1 LLTLNST
8 TSVLV
13 LIVIALAPGVVS
25 WWQGRELRKRL
36 DDPTLPERLHAARVR
51 RGTVFGASLVLL
63 GIASIDALVWSLPLM
78 VGSALVAAYPLRRAL
93 FGETWSLATYVWF
106 SIRLGFS
113 VWGFWLLLPAA
124 PFITSAAGSW
134 DWMAALALA
143 IVLLVF
149 NARYAECLRFILR
162 TRPIDDPVLTSRFKA
177 LVEKGGIPMPRFE
190 CVPLH
195 GGVIANAL
203 ALPSLRQSSVL
214 FSETLLERL
223 DHDQIVA
230 ICAHELA
237 HLEHFN
243 AAFMRRL
250 NIENIA
256 LIVSGAFVAP
266 FGRLTGLDEFL
277 LPLLVWLLAVVGVL
291 VRRAKDRQRNETAS
305 DLRAVALCGDGEA
318 LVSGLTRLYT
328 MGRHPRRYDQQHE
341 QQATHPSLARR
352 IRDIRRAAG
361 TDTASLGTAATFAGS
376 DGRTIVTFDRESL
389 SWSEGEAATHTLKY
403 AYLAEL
409 RVQVRG
415 SRPPSLV
422 AVERGGRRW
431 EMPLAQDDLVRAQS
445 VLDVVDGQLPEP
457 VPPPTAIV
465 WPKVVRAFL
474 LMGAMIGL
482 ASGQLAMALVAF
494 LAMVKPAAPLMA
506 AAGIASLATA
516 AVILRQGFYGMPFT
530 ELALMLGGLG
540 IVLLVVAR
548 TRRDDDASQRARL
561 AVAVLGIFA
570 ALAVLSFLVGGIDP
584 IDLHQSAQSI
594 TGAPILLLAF
604 AGALTLWRSKA
615 SKYAAIPVI
624 VVAAATTGVA
634 STSFLDRFGDDLFI
648 SPAEPFRSIEAKGP
662 VVTEFTMPFS
672 GGSFQLSPRGR
683 LLAVV
688 EAAYDSDSQRRMRFH
703 VGRTGRNLASVEADD
718 LLFVDE
724 ERVLMA
730 KSNVDG
736 VALVEASAETPE
748 LAIWRL
754 QLPDLYDPQLSLDA
768 VTGAWRILGWNAQ
781 RNVVAVSGS
790 LRSVDARRQEWKSA
804 GEDDTVKSVAAAD
817 ESVLLVEPRYKPGL
831 LQRCGLWRLSFLF
844 PSPPETVF
852 RFASASQDLNVLSS
866 RLDATCFAGAL
877 NGQSL
882 ACSAFDG
889 TRTRFI
895 SLDPGSQQ
903 VSRLGWIEG
912 RYTSAARPSNGWL
925 SGWRNTTPVALH
937 LQRRIAVHVDS
948 SGGFQAFA
956 LAGADDL
963 IGVMSYNGRSSKIRL
978 IRLSS
983 IESTS
988 ARAVE

>member
-1 LLTLNST
+1 MSG
-8 TSVLV
+8 LV
-13 LIVIALAPGVVS
+13 LISIALAPGVVS
-25 WWQGRELRKRL
+25 WWEGRGLRKRL
-36 DDPTLPERLHAARVR
+36 NDPTLPERLHAARVR
-51 RGTVFGASLVLL
+51 RGTVFGAAFVLL
-63 GIASIDALVWSLPLM
+63 AVASFDGLLWSLPLM
-78 VGSALVAAYPLRRAL
+78 VVSMLAAAYPLRRAL
-93 FGETWSLATYVWF
+93 FGETWSLGSYVWF
-106 SIRLGFS
+106 SIRLGFA

-124 PFITSAAGSW
+124 PFIASAAGSR
-134 DWMAALALA
+134 DWVVAFVLAA
-143 IVLLVF
+143 ILLVF
-149 NARYAECLRFILR
+149 NARYAESLRFILR
-162 TRPIDDPVLTSRFKA
+162 TRPVDDPVLTSRFNA
-177 LVEKGGIPMPRFE
+177 LLEKGGIPTPRFE

-223 DHDQIVA
+223 DHDEIVA

-256 LIVSGAFVAP
+256 LIVFGAFVAP

-291 VRRAKDRQRNETAS
+291 VRRARDRQRNETAS
-305 DLRAVALCGDGEA
+305 DLRAVQLCGDGEA
-318 LVSGLTRLYT
+318 LVRGLTRLYT
-328 MGRHPRRYDQQHE
+328 MARLPRRFDQQHE

-352 IRDIRRAAG
+352 IRDIRAAAG
-361 TDTASLGTAATFAGS
+361 TATASLADAATFAGA
-376 DGRTIVTFDRESL
+376 DGRTSVTFDRESL
-389 SWSEGEAATHTLKY
+389 SWCEGEAATHTLKY

-445 VLDVVDGQLPEP
+445 VLDTVDGQLPEP
-457 VPPPTAIV
+457 VAPRAAV
-465 WPKVVRAFL
+465 AWPKVGRVFL

-494 LAMVKPAAPLMA
+494 LAMVKPAAPLLA
-506 AAGIASLATA
+506 AAGVASMATA
-516 AVILRQGFYGMPFT
+516 AVILRQGFYGVPFT
-530 ELALMLGGLG
+530 ELAFILGGLG
-540 IVLLVVAR
+540 SVLLFVAR
-548 TRRDDDASQRARL
+548 TRRDDDASARARL
-561 AVAVLGIFA
+561 AVGALGILA
-570 ALAVLSFLVGGIDP
+570 ALAVMAFLVGGVDP

-615 SKYAAIPVI
+615 AKYAAIPVI
-624 VVAAATTGVA
+624 VLAAATTGIA
-634 STSFLDRFGDDLFI
+634 STSFLDRFGDDMFI
-648 SPAEPFRSIEAKGP
+648 SPAAPFRWIEAKGP
-662 VVTEFTMPFS
+662 VVTEFTVPFN
-672 GGSFQLSPRGR
+672 GASFQLSSRGR
-683 LLAVV
+683 LIAVV
-688 EAAYDSDSQRRMRFH
+688 GAAYDYDRQRRMTFH
-703 VGRTGRNLASVEADD
+703 VGRTGANLTTVEADD

-754 QLPDLYDPQLSLDA
+754 QLPDLYDPQLSFDA

-790 LRSVDARRQEWKSA
+790 LRSVDTRRQEWKVA
-804 GEDDTVKSVAAAD
+804 DEEDVVKSVAASD
-817 ESVLLVEPRYKPGL
+817 ESVLMVEARYKPGL
-831 LQRCGLWRLSFLF
+831 LQRCGLWRLAWLL

-852 RFASASQDLNVLSS
+852 RFASLAKDLSVRSS
-866 RLDATCFAGAL
+866 RLDATCFAGAM
-877 NGQSL
+877 NGHSL

-895 SLDPGSQQ
+895 SVDPGSQL
-903 VSRLGWIEG
+903 VSRIGWIDG
-912 RYTSAARPSNGWL
+912 RYTSVTRPNNGWL

-937 LQRRIAVHVDS
+937 LQRRIAVQVDS
-948 SGGFQAFA
+948 TSDYQAFA

-963 IGVMSYNGRSSKIRL
+963 IGMMSYNARSSRIRL

-988 ARAVE
+988 THAVE